1 MCLFW
6 QLKNLN
12 QFFLLSGGVCVSEM
26 KRRRA
31 NTSAKCKWSCIH
43 DSMSILWSFVCAELD
58 AMCLFIYD
66 VIRLL
71 EHFVVCVW
79 PCALLRSVC
88 LGFLLLCVEAK
99 VCACLFVHLCG
110 CVSEFT
116 CCGMQGDW
124 QVLSCSYL
132 GILRKT
138 KTYLLSEV
146 IYVTYTQWNGTNIL
160 ISYSN
165 LIFSWA
171 WLLVSNMYEVWCL
184 TQILLS
190 SCSSLTLRLMVSL
203 SPQGTNYPLQLNTHI
218 HTHSDVLGTQTNVE
232 QYAVFVVAI

>member
-12 QFFLLSGGVCVSEM
+12 QFFYFLEAFVWVRWKEDVQIHLLNVNVNGHAFMTACPSYEALYVLSWMLCVC
-26 KRRRA
+26 
-31 NTSAKCKWSCIH
+31 
-43 DSMSILWSFVCAELD
+43 L
-58 AMCLFIYD
+58 YD

-88 LGFLLLCVEAK
+88 LGFLLLCAEAK
-99 VCACLFVHLCG
+99 VCACLFVRLCS

-132 GILRKT
+132 GISRKT
-138 KTYLLSEV
+138 KTSLLSEV
-146 IYVTYTQWNGTNIL
+146 MYVTYTHNEMEQ
-160 ISYSN
+160 
-165 LIFSWA
+165 
-171 WLLVSNMYEVWCL
+171 
-184 TQILLS
+184 
-190 SCSSLTLRLMVSL
+190 TL
-203 SPQGTNYPLQLNTHI
+203 
-218 HTHSDVLGTQTNVE
+218 
-232 QYAVFVVAI
+232 